1 MRFFGLIGKSLEH
14 SFSPVYFKEKFE
26 REGIQDSYYQ
36 LFPLKTIDEFN
47 QLISDFSELTGVN
60 VTIPY
65 KQSIIP
71 FLDEIDENAKE
82 INAVN
87 TIKFERINSKLILK
101 GFNTDYLG
109 FMDSLK
115 PYLKECHKSALILG
129 TGGSSAAVAYALK
142 KMGINYI
149 KVSRSPVRE
158 VLSYKEL
165 TEEIMREYNLIIN
178 TTPLG
183 MFPDVET
190 YPIIPYS
197 AISKNHILFDL
208 IYNPIKTVFLKKGEE
223 KGATIINGAEMLI
236 SQAEYAWKIWN
247 NMPI

>member
-26 REGIQDSYYQ
+26 RESIQDSYYQ

-65 KQSIIP
+65 KQTIIP
-71 FLDEIDENAKE
+71 FLDEIDSNAKE
-82 INAVN
+82 IGAVN

-247 NMPI
+247 NIPM

>member
-247 NMPI
+247 NIPM